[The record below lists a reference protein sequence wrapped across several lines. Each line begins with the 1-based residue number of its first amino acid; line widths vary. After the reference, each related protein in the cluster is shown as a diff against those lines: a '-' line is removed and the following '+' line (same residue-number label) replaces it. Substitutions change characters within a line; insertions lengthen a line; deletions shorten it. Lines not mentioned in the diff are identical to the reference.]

1 MIDEKRLVE
10 EIEKRANPNNPKD
23 VCYVANIKRIIKD
36 QPKTGEW
43 IDCKREMPSPGVYVL
58 VFTEDKDIA
67 IGKYYWGLKEWYI
80 FGRWVAIHY
89 VIAWQP
95 LPEPYEVKGNE

>member
-1 MIDEKRLVE
+1 MIDENRLVE

-58 VFTEDKDIA
+58 VFTKDKDIT
-67 IGKYYWGLKEWYI
+67 IGKYWWPKEWYI
-80 FGRWVAIHY
+80 YERWVSLHY
-89 VIAWQP
+89 VIAWMP
-95 LPEPYEVKGNE
+95 LPEPYEVKDDE